1 MHTITKTANL
11 LVTAAA
17 LLTLSSSCKKFL
29 SVAPPGNQ
37 LTAPQLFSVDSTLR
51 QSVTGLYIK
60 AMNKRQFLFNGALSV
75 YPSLS
80 ADEISRT
87 LFATDE
93 TQFNTNALLSTNA
106 IITTNI
112 WSEAY
117 FFIYQTN
124 ICLEGLEKAQQ
135 LNAGEKRQLV
145 GEVRFLRALCYVY
158 LVNLFGNVPLVTTSS
173 LETNRVI
180 ARSPAAEV
188 YTLIVSDLL
197 YAWTTMSD
205 QPTTNTR
212 AHKYAAGALLARVYC
227 YLQDWSN
234 AASFSHAVISSLQY
248 RLETDVNKVFLESSP
263 ETILQFIPVI
273 PNISTSEAQVFIP
286 SSPLNMPTYT
296 ITPQLLAAF
305 EVNDKRRSNWIK
317 SVIINGTEY
326 HYPVKYRE
334 NTIATPRKEHN
345 IVLRLAEQHLIRA
358 EARAHLD
365 QLPGAIDDINL
376 VRNRAQL
383 NNLHPALN
391 ADQCLATIEQE
402 RRVEFFTEWGHRWLD
417 LKRTNKATAV
427 LAPVKN
433 NNWQSTDQWYP
444 IPFDEIRK
452 NPNLQQNDGY

>member
-1 MHTITKTANL
+1 
-11 LVTAAA
+11 
-17 LLTLSSSCKKFL
+17 
-29 SVAPPGNQ
+29 
-37 LTAPQLFSVDSTLR
+37 
-51 QSVTGLYIK
+51 
-60 AMNKRQFLFNGALSV
+60 
-75 YPSLS
+75 
-80 ADEISRT
+80 
-87 LFATDE
+87 
-93 TQFNTNALLSTNA
+93 
-106 IITTNI
+106 
-112 WSEAY
+112 
-117 FFIYQTN
+117 
-124 ICLEGLEKAQQ
+124 
-135 LNAGEKRQLV
+135 
-145 GEVRFLRALCYVY
+145 
-158 LVNLFGNVPLVTTSS
+158 
-173 LETNRVI
+173 
-180 ARSPAAEV
+180 
-188 YTLIVSDLL
+188 
-197 YAWTTMSD
+197 
-205 QPTTNTR
+205 
-212 AHKYAAGALLARVYC
+212 
-227 YLQDWSN
+227 
-234 AASFSHAVISSLQY
+234 
-248 RLETDVNKVFLESSP
+248 
-263 ETILQFIPVI
+263 
-273 PNISTSEAQVFIP
+273 
-286 SSPLNMPTYT
+286 
-296 ITPQLLAAF
+296 LLAAF

-391 ADQCLATIEQE
+391 ASQCLAAIEQE